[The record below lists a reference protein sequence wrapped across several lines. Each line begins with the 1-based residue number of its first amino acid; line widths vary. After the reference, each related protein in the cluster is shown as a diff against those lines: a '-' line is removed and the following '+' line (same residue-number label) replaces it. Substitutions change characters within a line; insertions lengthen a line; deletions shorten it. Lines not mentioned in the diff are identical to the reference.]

1 MDRDA
6 DHLAR
11 SGQDGATRVTVY
23 RFATPSV
30 TAGRHAE
37 VEESALARWAAFGHE
52 FARRPTGGGI
62 LRHGPEDLAFGA
74 AFGCESGFAGS
85 YLERVSRAA
94 RASLAAQGIRT
105 DLPTVSGDQP
115 PCCFQRALGHEL
127 LLDGEKLL
135 GLAARRVRGAVL
147 VQGTLV
153 VRRDAALDEAL
164 IGVGPR
170 VDLAGRGFDPDAWA
184 RDFRSALAAGTETGS
199 G

>member
-1 MDRDA
+1 MARDA

-23 RFATPSV
+23 RFASPSV

-37 VEESALARWAAFGHE
+37 VEASALARWAESGHD

-62 LRHGPEDLAFGA
+62 LRHGPQDLAFGA
-74 AFGCESGFAGS
+74 AFGCESGFAGT
-85 YLERVSRAA
+85 YLERVSRAVQEA
-94 RASLAAQGIRT
+94 LATQGIRT
-105 DLPTVSGDQP
+105 SLPTAAGEQP
-115 PCCFQRALGHEL
+115 SCCFQRALGHEL

-153 VRRDAALDEAL
+153 VQRDPELDAAL

-170 VDLAGRGFDPDAWA
+170 VDLAGRGFDPDGWA
-184 RDFRSALAAGTETGS
+184 RDFRAAVTDAGAG
-199 G
+199 